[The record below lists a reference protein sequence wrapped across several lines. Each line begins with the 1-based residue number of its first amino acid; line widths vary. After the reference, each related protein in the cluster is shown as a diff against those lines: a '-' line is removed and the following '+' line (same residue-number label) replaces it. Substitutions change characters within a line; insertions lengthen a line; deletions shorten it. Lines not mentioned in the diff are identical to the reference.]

1 MTTNTYRP
9 RAGHNALDAAVDRF
23 YERVT
28 EDPELDFYFAGM
40 DMQTPK
46 VHHGAVL
53 GFPARYNGAIPRR
66 PQAPIHIEQWHFDA
80 VARHLLGT
88 LEDLSIPDALVGAVV
103 DRIAPLA
110 SQIVNTTS
118 AVASAVD

>member
-1 MTTNTYRP
+1 MNRYQT

-28 EDPELDFYFAGM
+28 EDPDLAFYFAGM
-40 DMQTPK
+40 DMQKPK

-53 GFPARYNGAIPRR
+53 GGLARYNGAGPRR
-66 PQAPIHIEQWHFDA
+66 AASQLHVEQWHFDA
-80 VARHLLGT
+80 VASHLVGT
-88 LEDLSIPDALVGAVV
+88 LEDLSVPEELIGAVV
-103 DRIAPLA
+103 ARIAPLA

-118 AVASAVD
+118 AVAAAVD